1 MTRILLLSAL
11 ILAGCGTLVPTSRQE
26 NAATRVSDSA
36 TSKAGFEYA
45 GTISPAFWPSVTVS
59 NIGKGSVS
67 VEMPQNYRA
76 TVSSEIDA
84 KAGSKDWFDYSF
96 VKQIPMGVRIIL
108 IAVGL
113 GLLLAFWLVLRRYSV
128 AAKAAGDVADRRVAE
143 AIKKADSALAAA
155 IERNR
160 TRAMISGD
168 DKETKVAAVEVASL
182 ERARGIVNSAELA
195 PPIATKAAP
204 GL

>member
-1 MTRILLLSAL
+1 MTRALLLAVVL
-11 ILAGCGTLVPTSRQE
+11 LAGCSSLVPTSRQE

-59 NIGKGSVS
+59 NIGKGH
-67 VEMPQNYRA
+67 VEVTMPQNFQA
-76 TVSSEIDA
+76 NASSEIDA
-84 KAGSKDWFDYSF
+84 KAGSKDGFNYALI
-96 VKQIPMGVRIIL
+96 KQIPLGVRIIL
-108 IAVGL
+108 IAVGIAS
-113 GLLLAFWLVLRRYSV
+113 LLAVWLVIRRYSV
-128 AAKAAGDVADRRVAE
+128 AAKAAGDIADRRVAE
-143 AIKKADSALAAA
+143 AIKKADTALAAA

-160 TRAMISGD
+160 TRAMVSND

-195 PPIATKAAP
+195 PPQETKAAA
-204 GL
+204 L

>member
-1 MTRILLLSAL
+1 M
-11 ILAGCGTLVPTSRQE
+11 VPTSRQE

-76 TVSSEIDA
+76 NVINDIDA

-96 VKQIPMGVRIIL
+96 VKQIPLGIRIL
-108 IAVGL
+108 FVAL
-113 GLLLAFWLVLRRYSV
+113 GLAALLAVWWVIRRYSV
-128 AAKAAGDVADRRVAE
+128 AARAAGDIADRRVAE
-143 AIKKADSALAAA
+143 AIKKADTALAAA

-160 TRAMISGD
+160 TRAMGSKD
-168 DKETKVAAVEVASL
+168 DQETKVAAVEVASL
-182 ERARGIVNSAELA
+182 ERARGIVNSAELT
-195 PPIATKAAP
+195 PPTETKAA

>member
-1 MTRILLLSAL
+1 MRVIFVLCIALLV
-11 ILAGCGTLVPTSRQE
+11 GCSSLVPTSRQE

-76 TVSSEIDA
+76 NVSSDINA

-96 VKQIPMGVRIIL
+96 VQQIPMGVRIL
-108 IAVGL
+108 LVALGL
-113 GLLLAFWLVLRRYSV
+113 GALLAVWLVIRRYSV
-128 AAKAAGDVADRRVAE
+128 AAKTAGDIADRRVAE
-143 AIKKADSALAAA
+143 AIKKADTALAAA

-160 TRAMISGD
+160 SRAMVSND

-182 ERARGIVNSAELA
+182 ERARGIVNSAELM
-195 PPIATKAAP
+195 PPTETKAAAP
-204 GL
+204 